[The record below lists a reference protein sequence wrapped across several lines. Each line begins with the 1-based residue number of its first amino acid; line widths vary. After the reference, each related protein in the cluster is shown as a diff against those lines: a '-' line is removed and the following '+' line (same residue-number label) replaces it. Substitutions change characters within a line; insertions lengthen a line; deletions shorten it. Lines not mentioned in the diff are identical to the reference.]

1 MTDEEF
7 ENQVQ
12 HTSLMGT
19 AMTELQRVL
28 DPSHKAEFV
37 IEAQEEEFLASTDS
51 GDFPESGSP
60 RES

>member
-1 MTDEEF
+1 
-7 ENQVQ
+7 
-12 HTSLMGT
+12 MGT